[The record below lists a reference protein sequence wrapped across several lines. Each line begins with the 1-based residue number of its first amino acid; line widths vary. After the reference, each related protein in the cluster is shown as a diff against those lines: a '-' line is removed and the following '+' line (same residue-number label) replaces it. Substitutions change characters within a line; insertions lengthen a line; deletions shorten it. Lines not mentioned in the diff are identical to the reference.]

1 MQLRDFLELLGKET
15 GLNPEEL
22 EILAGFPPAPIQLPS
37 SQDSLLSSLA
47 IANGDSLLIRKQ
59 DKPAGA
65 AQTPDAPRSADGA
78 PASTSNGID
87 VGLWARS
94 CLCYF
99 QHAKPYQ
106 PVYCTS
112 SHAGAKSL

>member
-37 SQDSLLSSLA
+37 NPDSPLSSLA

-65 AQTPDAPRSADGA
+65 AQERDAPENSEAA
-78 PASTSNGID
+78 PASTSNGTD
-87 VGLWARS
+87 VGL
-94 CLCYF
+94 
-99 QHAKPYQ
+99 
-106 PVYCTS
+106 
-112 SHAGAKSL
+112 